1 MKKYLFLFLSAI
13 CLIACSP
20 DNCPDNNI
28 DKLNQEIFTD
38 CLVGHTWIYDN
49 PNTGTWEEM
58 NVLAGGIMYYSNSN
72 SFVFD
77 FTNKNVKC
85 TYLYDVDTNAFLVTT
100 EKLGTT
106 EGIITEWSKYSFTWK
121 VVDGSFRYGM
131 LLETYTLKTG
141 ETLTPQY
148 QSMVGDAT
156 IIGYSSHNTAIADVN
171 SRTGEVVAKQTG
183 RTYIDVVTDKGTA
196 VVEIVVEASINCVYD
211 YLIGKTREDV
221 KNAFG
226 ADVYTE
232 SDEQIMYVR
241 YTGDFK
247 YIVVKFNTWTGLV
260 RAVSLTVADNASFT
274 DENLIDFL
282 NTQYY
287 VYEKGTTSTQKAY
300 VNNEKYDD
308 ATAEIVYYTQQKQLV
323 FVALDHDL
331 FTDYSPF
338 LGKTRN
344 EVLSMMSDKIPFI
357 NTDENIAYGISDDYI
372 SIVCFYYT
380 MDFLTFSNTVQVVV
394 DVLQNDVDKDKVLEF
409 LNRKYIYMVNESSDN
424 VKIFLTSDGTIAVDY
439 LVNEKQ
445 IMYYKNGSSSTVN
458 GSQVNSVKRIARSAN
473 KLYWK

>member
-1 MKKYLFLFLSAI
+1 MKKYLFLFLSAM
-13 CLIACSP
+13 CLIGCSS
-20 DNCPDNNI
+20 DEDDNNI

-38 CLVGHTWIYDN
+38 CLIGHKWVYDN
-49 PNTGTWEEM
+49 PNTGVWEEM

-72 SFVFD
+72 SWGTN
-77 FTNKNVKC
+77 FTNKDVKC
-85 TYLYDVDTNAFLVTT
+85 NYVYNVDNNAFIVTT

-106 EGIITEWSKYSFTWK
+106 EGIITKWNKYSFTWK
-121 VVDGSFRYGM
+121 IVNGSFEYGM

-196 VVEIVVEASINCVYD
+196 VVEIVVEASINCAYD

-260 RAVSLTVADNASFT
+260 RSVSLTVADNALFT

-308 ATAEIVYYTQQKQLV
+308 ATAGIVYYTQQKQLV

-344 EVLSMMSDKIPFI
+344 EVLSMMSDKTPFA
-357 NTDENIAYGISDDYI
+357 NTNAYIAYGLNETYLSM
-372 SIVCFYYT
+372 VTFYYT
-380 MDFLTFSNTVQVVV
+380 IDFNTYYETVQVVF
-394 DVLQNDVDKDKVLEF
+394 DVLQNDVDESKVLEF
-409 LNRKYIYMVNESSDN
+409 LNKKYIYMVNVSSDN
-424 VKIFLTSDGTIAVDY
+424 DKIFLTSDGMIVVDFI
-439 LVNEKQ
+439 VNEKQ

-458 GSQVNSVKRIARSAN
+458 ESQVNSVKRFARSAN
-473 KLYWK
+473 NLYRK